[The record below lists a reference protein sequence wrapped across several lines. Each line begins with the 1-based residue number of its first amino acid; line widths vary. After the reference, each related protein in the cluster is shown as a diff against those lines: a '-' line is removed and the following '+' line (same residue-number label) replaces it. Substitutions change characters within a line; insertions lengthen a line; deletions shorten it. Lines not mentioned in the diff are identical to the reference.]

1 MEFII
6 IIIPLVAFIGS
17 LFIWFRANS
26 ESKLLLVEKS
36 VAERDAAQL
45 REQLSSAQE
54 ASKAQ
59 AAKLETELASKR
71 AFISNLEKEQAMLQS
86 NFQHLQQKLDSEK
99 IEMIQ
104 LQERFNIEFENIANR
119 LLEDKSKKFTEQN
132 REKIDE
138 LLRPLG
144 EKLKSFEDKVDRNH
158 HAAGQ
163 QAGALLQEL
172 SSLQKLNLAMTAEA
186 QNLTK
191 ALKGDSKMQGNW
203 GEVILER
210 ILEKSGLEKNR
221 EYFVQDS
228 VTTEEGR
235 RLQPDV
241 VIQLPENKCIVVD
254 SKVSLTAYERYVSA
268 EETEKS
274 AFLKAHVAS
283 IRSHIKGLSSKNYQN
298 LYGSNSPDFVLL
310 FIPIEPAFSVAM
322 MHEENL
328 YNEAFEQNIVIVSTS
343 TLLATLR
350 TISSIWKQEHQN
362 RNALEIAKR
371 AGDLY
376 DKFVAFVDD
385 LQTVGSRIEQTTKAY
400 DSAMNKLSSG
410 KGNLIG
416 RAEGMKKLGIRATKR
431 LPENLLPD
439 EEQE

>member
-1 MEFII
+1 MEYII
-6 IIIPLVAFIGS
+6 IILLLVVLIAS
-17 LFIWFRANS
+17 LFLWFKANS
-26 ESKLLLVEKS
+26 ESRLLLIEKS
-36 VAERDAAQL
+36 KAESEAGQL
-45 REQLSSAQE
+45 REQLSSLQAEQKVQTAKFE
-54 ASKAQ
+54 A
-59 AAKLETELASKR
+59 ELSDKR
-71 AFISNLEKEQAMLQS
+71 AFISELEKQHSKLQS
-86 NFQHLQQKLDSEK
+86 DYQHLQQKLDNQK
-99 IEMIQ
+99 DEMVQ
-104 LQERFNIEFENIANR
+104 LQERFNVEFENIANR
-119 LLEDKSKKFTEQN
+119 LLDDKSKKFTEQN

-138 LLRPLG
+138 ILKPLG
-144 EKLKSFEDKVDRNH
+144 EKLKSFEEKVDRNH

-172 SSLQKLNLAMTAEA
+172 SSLQKLNLAMTTEA

-221 EYFVQDS
+221 EYIIQDS

-310 FIPIEPAFSVAM
+310 FVPIEPAFSVAM

-350 TISSIWKQEHQN
+350 TISSIWKQENQN

-385 LQTVGSRIEQTTKAY
+385 LQTVGNRIDQTSKAY
-400 DSAMNKLSSG
+400 DNALNKLSTG